1 MFIHTM
7 VYSDNG
13 SLFSNKK
20 GQATDMYDNTNE
32 LKKKPEFKQM
42 YGLIHR
48 RFLKMAKLWS

>member
-1 MFIHTM
+1 M